1 MSVSA
6 TMKRL
11 VLVEASGDDLTD
23 AKLELEECPTPTPK
37 ATEVLVKVAAAPINP
52 SDYGSWRSKRGD
64 GPVPI
69 GNEGSGVVVAV
80 GSVIAATVAGLRV
93 GAKVGFIG
101 AKKQGAYSEYVAAP
115 LATTFAMP
123 DALPVEDACSFFVN
137 PFTAYGILKEANG
150 RPFVHT
156 AAASQLGQMLVK
168 LAKLEGAGDAL
179 LNVVRSEKQKAILEG
194 LGATHVVVVADA
206 KTDEAGVAAL
216 KAKMAELKVT
226 CAFDAVAGAMAGCL
240 FTNLPPKATLY
251 SYGRLSGDIEGVA
264 PVDLIYRGK
273 KLEGFF
279 LTAWLSGGFPGAR
292 LLSAA
297 AKVRAGLG
305 DGGWCATTFVD
316 CAPEAMWDKFVDMYT
331 TTGFTDRKLRIRFP
345 E

>member
-1 MSVSA
+1 MCIRDS
-6 TMKRL
+6 
-11 VLVEASGDDLTD
+11 
-23 AKLELEECPTPTPK
+23 
-37 ATEVLVKVAAAPINP
+37 
-52 SDYGSWRSKRGD
+52 
-64 GPVPI
+64 
-69 GNEGSGVVVAV
+69 
-80 GSVIAATVAGLRV
+80 
-93 GAKVGFIG
+93 
-101 AKKQGAYSEYVAAP
+101 
-115 LATTFAMP
+115 
-123 DALPVEDACSFFVN
+123 SFFVN

>member
-93 GAKVGFIG
+93 GAKVGFVG

-123 DALPVEDACSFFVN
+123 DALPVEDACSFF
-137 PFTAYGILKEANG
+137 
-150 RPFVHT
+150 
-156 AAASQLGQMLVK
+156 MLVK

-179 LNVVRSEKQKAILEG
+179 LNVVRSEKQKAILES
-194 LGATHVVVVADA
+194 LGAAHVVVVADA

-279 LTAWLSGGFPGAR
+279 LTAWLTGGFPGAR

-305 DGGWCATTFVD
+305 EGGWCATTFVD
-316 CAPEAMWDKFVDMYT
+316 CAPEAMWDKFVDRYT